1 MPRTTKKPDLHLVTD
16 DTATTLSSPAHPSP
30 ITPQVE
36 SAVYDLMRAPTT
48 TAERVKRLQAEA
60 HALALEEVEAM
71 NRLLSQ
77 AAERAREIAGG
88 GDAYPV
94 GAREIAGRLATE
106 LPQKVETLRMIL
118 NRAG

>member
-16 DTATTLSSPAHPSP
+16 ETEPTFTPAVASS

-36 SAVYDLMRAPTT
+36 SAVYDLMRAPET

-71 NRLLSQ
+71 NRLLTQ
-77 AAERAREIAGG
+77 AAERAREIAAG

-94 GAREIAGRLATE
+94 GAREIATRLASE
-106 LPQKVETLRMIL
+106 LPQKVDTLRMIL
-118 NRAG
+118 NR

>member
-1 MPRTTKKPDLHLVTD
+1 MPRTTKKPDLHLVA
-16 DTATTLSSPAHPSP
+16 ATEQAPPSP
-30 ITPQVE
+30 VTAQVE
-36 SAVYDLMRAPTT
+36 AAVYDLMRAPET

-71 NRLLSQ
+71 NRLLSK
-77 AAERAREIAGG
+77 AAEMAREISAG

-94 GAREIAGRLATE
+94 GARELASRLASD

-118 NRAG
+118 SRVE

>member
-1 MPRTTKKPDLHLVTD
+1 MPRTTKPELHVVEGMAAD
-16 DTATTLSSPAHPSP
+16 PSP

-36 SAVYDLMRAPTT
+36 AAVYDLMRAPET

-71 NRLLSQ
+71 NLLLSQ
-77 AAERAREIAGG
+77 AAQKAKEIAAGG
-88 GDAYPV
+88 EAYPV
-94 GAREIAGRLATE
+94 GARELASRLATE

-118 NRAG
+118 TRAD